1 MNLKQLVDYYI
12 LHSGIMMKRKVLQT
26 TDFSNKIKGLIK
38 AHRLNVEDFNSF
50 KSVLAEN
57 PEMGAMIPGTGG
69 VRKTRLKSA
78 SKGKSGGFRVCYYF
92 HDAGTGEI
100 FLIDLYAKNEQE
112 NITPD
117 EKKELKAFA
126 NIIKRM

>member
-1 MNLKQLVDYYI
+1 
-12 LHSGIMMKRKVLQT
+12 MKREILQT
-26 TDFSNKIKGLIK
+26 TDFTDKINDLVKT
-38 AHRLNVEDFNSF
+38 HRLKSEDFNAF

-57 PEMGAMIPGTGG
+57 PEMEAMISGTGG

-92 HDAGTGEI
+92 HDIGTGEI
-100 FLIDLYAKNEQE
+100 YLIDLYAKNEQE

-117 EKKELKAFA
+117 EKKQLKAFA
-126 NIIKRM
+126 NAIKRM

>member
-1 MNLKQLVDYYI
+1 
-12 LHSGIMMKRKVLQT
+12 MMKRKVLET
-26 TDFSNKIKGLIK
+26 SGFSRKIKDLVK
-38 AHRLNVEDFNSF
+38 SYRLKLEDFNTF

-57 PEMGAMIPGTGG
+57 PEMGAVITGTGG

-92 HDAGTGEI
+92 HDMGTGEI
-100 FLIDLYAKNEQE
+100 YLLDLYAKNEQE
-112 NITPD
+112 DLAPN
-117 EKKELKAFA
+117 EKNELKAFA